1 MMIMIFPSS
10 SSSLSSFLSI
20 IDCFRGFACRRV
32 ITLIQSPNLVY
43 IVFIF
48 DLNSNLVQKVT
59 DVIRVELLATGILIP
74 RITNE
79 NVEDNKVELD
89 TGKSS
94 VIFKQVSFYSK
105 LIIYLKK
112 SLSFSRNFK
121 NLL

>member
-1 MMIMIFPSS
+1 MMIMIFSSS

-20 IDCFRGFACRRV
+20 IDCFRGFACRRI

-59 DVIRVELLATGILIP
+59 DVIRAELLATGILIP

-79 NVEDNKVELD
+79 NVENNKVELD
-89 TGKSS
+89 TG
-94 VIFKQVSFYSK
+94 
-105 LIIYLKK
+105 
-112 SLSFSRNFK
+112 
-121 NLL
+121 